1 MTRGQVFA
9 VLAVLSLMAILL
21 VSCARPEGDGFG
33 QDRYTSPLCHEP
45 TPQGER
51 WFNC

>member
-1 MTRGQVFA
+1 MIRLCA
-9 VLAVLSLMAILL
+9 LALAVAFALA
-21 VSCARPEGDGFG
+21 SCVRPPEGDGFG
-33 QDRYTSPLCHEP
+33 RSRYDQPLCHEP